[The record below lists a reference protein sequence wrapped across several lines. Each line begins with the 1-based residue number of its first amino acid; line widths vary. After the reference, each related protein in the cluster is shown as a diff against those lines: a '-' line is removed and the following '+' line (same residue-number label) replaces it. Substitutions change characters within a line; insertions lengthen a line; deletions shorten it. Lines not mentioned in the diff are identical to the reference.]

1 MTGTGSSKPRNE
13 PEQKEEKQSKDDKDS
28 QDKDLYISV
37 MFSVIP
43 YEMMTS
49 YRVSEYMIGNR
60 KFQGYSFI
68 HSTKP
73 KWENGS
79 FDKNKIDKSMF
90 VDCSEVIFNLDT
102 GDVQDSQEMGN
113 ILVRTIDEVKSTV
126 SLSIKKG
133 QNMNVHL
140 IVGAD
145 AEVAD
150 LAYAMNYLCE
160 KSMLANMKDK
170 EFSSDVMKTYSKAFQ
185 QLEKKGCSFKADY
198 TALFDVDL
206 VYAPA
211 MPA

>member
-1 MTGTGSSKPRNE
+1 MTGTGSSKPSNE

-90 VDCSEVIFNLDT
+90 VDCFHITNLFRRLLQVLGLFVIRDF
-102 GDVQDSQEMGN
+102 
-113 ILVRTIDEVKSTV
+113 IL
-126 SLSIKKG
+126 G
-133 QNMNVHL
+133 
-140 IVGAD
+140 
-145 AEVAD
+145 
-150 LAYAMNYLCE
+150 
-160 KSMLANMKDK
+160 
-170 EFSSDVMKTYSKAFQ
+170 
-185 QLEKKGCSFKADY
+185 
-198 TALFDVDL
+198 
-206 VYAPA
+206 PA
-211 MPA
+211 IFVTRK